1 MIGSE
6 WTWQN
11 WILCQSSHVTMSKK
25 PSCLT
30 WVHQKDPAKRWS
42 LYWLNW
48 ALLSKLRSVTTRKCM
63 GERWLLWQALHFD
76 PIEKKKKLFYKLRML
91 VFPSRWTAKRKA
103 IDYLAVM
110 YVRCFQYQKQC
121 SQIYG
126 YFDLHFPFRK
136 LFHQSERLRALL
148 SFELMPFFMNFQV
161 ALV

>member
-11 WILCQSSHVTMSKK
+11 WILCQSSHVTMSKR

-48 ALLSKLRSVTTRKCM
+48 ALLSKLRTEVHGGGVVVVASPA
-63 GERWLLWQALHFD
+63 LWSHR
-76 PIEKKKKLFYKLRML
+76 EKKNFFTNYVL